1 MKASII
7 KIGNSR
13 GVRIPAKVIE
23 SVGFEQE
30 VLLEIV
36 DDNKIL
42 LTAVPVK
49 KNPREGWLQAFNEM
63 HDLGEDEL
71 LIDDDMDLDLLSDF
85 DDEYD
90 K

>member
-30 VLLEIV
+30 VLIEII

-42 LTAVPVK
+42 LTAVPVED
-49 KNPREGWLQAFNEM
+49 NPREGWFEAFNKI

-71 LIDDDMDLDLLSDF
+71 LIDDDVDLDLLSDF
-85 DDEYD
+85 GDEYD